1 MKNAALTGL
10 ILLTMT
16 SVVASTGCLDVADDR
31 AELDRH
37 IGKAKAGDAS
47 ITVEDGLANVRSF
60 APGNVVLWAQAPTLS
75 IELEPA
81 DTTAWEIR
89 VENTLSDIQ
98 LTATSPNELDPTVQT
113 STGEFPTE
121 RIFRLEN
128 LTPGES
134 YTLTLAPPDAGD
146 LSPWHFSVFAD
157 IQDHIYEVQDIYDR
171 MGSDP
176 ELRFCLISG
185 DLTEQ
190 GTPEELERFER
201 ELKELPIPCFATLGN
216 HELGYSESEFRERFG
231 RGNFSFTFRG
241 ARFTLL
247 DSASATL
254 APMVYDWLEGW
265 LDAGADG
272 LHAVFMHIPPLDPVG
287 QRNGAFASRA
297 EANKLTNRL
306 ADHDVDLA
314 VYGHVH
320 SFYEYSHTGV
330 PALITGGG
338 GAIPER
344 FDDIGRHYVKVE
356 ANPATGAFSTEVV
369 RIP

>member
-1 MKNAALTGL
+1 MNRITCAILFLAATA
-10 ILLTMT
+10 T
-16 SVVASTGCLDVADDR
+16 AGCLDVADDR

-37 IGKAKAGDAS
+37 IGQAESGEAS
-47 ITVEDGLANVRSF
+47 IEVADGLANVRAF
-60 APGNVVLWAQAPTLS
+60 EPGEIVLWGQAPTLT
-75 IELEPA
+75 IDLEPG
-81 DTTAWEIR
+81 DTTDWEIR
-89 VENTLSDIQ
+89 LANALPDLQMTVD
-98 LTATSPNELDPTVQT
+98 SPNGLVPTVQT
-113 STGEFPTE
+113 SAGQFPTE
-121 RIFRLEN
+121 RIFRLED
-128 LTPGES
+128 LSAGQR
-134 YTLTLAPPDAGD
+134 YTLSLAPPDAGD
-146 LSPWHFSVFAD
+146 LSPWHFAVFAD
-157 IQDHIYEVQDIYDR
+157 IQDHIYEVQDIYER

-190 GTPEELERFER
+190 GTPDELSRFER

-216 HELGYSESEFRERFG
+216 HELGYSESEFRARFG

-254 APMVYDWLEGW
+254 APLVYDWLDGW

-272 LHAVFMHIPPLDPVG
+272 LHAVLMHIPPLDPVG

-297 EANKLTNRL
+297 EANKLANLL
-306 ADHDVDLA
+306 ADHDVDLG

-320 SFYEYSHTGV
+320 SFYEYSHAGV
-330 PALITGGG
+330 PAIITGGG

-344 FDDIGRHYVKVE
+344 FDDIGRHYVKIE
-356 ANPATGAFSTEVV
+356 ADPGADTFSKEVV
-369 RIP
+369 RID